1 MVDPTTIQE
10 SEGRA
15 PAVPGQPVLDPAC
28 WTADD
33 MRVSGSY
40 LFHLTPAHVEEIAS
54 AVASVQANAVPIME
68 ISCETFALPT
78 LRPHLAGLRREI
90 LDGRGFA
97 QIRGF
102 LVDRFNTEQCAV
114 AFWGLS
120 TYLGEE
126 VASQNA
132 KGHVLGHICD
142 IGQTVANPDQRG
154 PYSHDTIPF
163 HVDCCDIVG
172 LMCLHPSK
180 SGGESSLSSSV
191 SVYNAVVERRPDLL
205 GALLEP
211 YYRDRRGEIPADMP
225 PWYKVPVFNFCE
237 GYLSTTIE
245 PTYMG
250 SADRHDGV
258 PSMTPQQREAL
269 AFVQDLAAEMRL
281 DIAFE
286 RGDMQFLNNHVI
298 MHSRRA
304 FEDHPEQARRRHL
317 LRIWLLN
324 NGCRPLSEAY
334 FARHGD
340 PSAVGWAGGI
350 VGPDTVLNA
359 PLDAFET

>member
-1 MVDPTTIQE
+1 MVDLNSIREP
-10 SEGRA
+10 GRRA
-15 PAVPGQPVLDPAC
+15 PAVPREPVLDPAC
-28 WTADD
+28 WTAEE
-33 MRVSGSY
+33 MRAGAAY
-40 LFHLTPAHVEEIAS
+40 LFHLTPTHVDELAAAI
-54 AVASVQANAVPIME
+54 VSVEDAAVPIMD
-68 ISCETFALPT
+68 ISRNGFPLPS
-78 LRPHLAGLRREI
+78 LGGDLSDLRREI
-90 LDGRGFA
+90 LDGRGFV

-102 LVDRFNTEQCAV
+102 PVDRFDAAQCAI

-120 TYLGEE
+120 MYLGES

-142 IGQTVANPDQRG
+142 IGQTVANPNQRG

-191 SVYNAVVERRPDLL
+191 AVYNAVVERRPDLL

-211 YYRDRRGEIPADMP
+211 YYRDRRGEVPPGMP
-225 PWYKVPVFNFCE
+225 PWYKIPVFNFNE
-237 GYLSTTIE
+237 GYLSTNIE

-258 PSMTPQQREAL
+258 PPMTPQQREAL
-269 AFVQDLAAEMRL
+269 TLVQDLAAELRL

-304 FEDHPEQARRRHL
+304 FEDHAEQSGRRHL

-324 NGCRPLSEAY
+324 KGCRPLPEAY

-340 PSAVGWAGGI
+340 PAVVAWPGGI

-359 PLDAFET
+359 PLKAFDT

>member
-1 MVDPTTIQE
+1 MVDLNVNRDP
-10 SEGRA
+10 GKRV
-15 PAVPGQPVLDPAC
+15 PAVPYEPVVDPAC
-28 WTADD
+28 WTADEL
-33 MRVSGSY
+33 RASEAY
-40 LFHLTPAHVEEIAS
+40 LFHLTPVHQAEIA
-54 AVASVQANAVPIME
+54 AAIASVEAANLPIME
-68 ISCETFALPT
+68 ISRNDFALPT
-78 LRPHLAGLRREI
+78 LGPALAAVCREI
-90 LDGRGFA
+90 LDGRGFV

-102 LVDRFNTEQCAV
+102 PVDRFDPVQCAI

-120 TYLGEE
+120 MYLGEA

-142 IGQTVANPDQRG
+142 IGQTVANPNQRG

-180 SGGESSLSSSV
+180 SGGESSLSSSA

-205 GALLEP
+205 DALLEP
-211 YYRDRRGEIPADMP
+211 YYRDRRGEIPAGMP
-225 PWYKVPVFNFCE
+225 PWYKIPVFNFNQ

-250 SADRHDGV
+250 SADRHEGV
-258 PSMTPQQREAL
+258 PPMTPKQREAL
-269 AFVQDLAAEMRL
+269 TFVQDIAAELRL

-317 LRIWLLN
+317 LRIWLSN
-324 NGCRPLSEAY
+324 KGCRPLPEAY

-340 PSAVGWAGGI
+340 PSAVTWPGGI

-359 PLDAFET
+359 PLGAFET